1 MEMAED
7 NPDEMVAAQIRG
19 CVFWGTA
26 FGIALAATAFGAYAA
41 LVSRSAEAMSEI
53 RSFAYLMP
61 IFVNVGF
68 PIGVEAYKKRRI
80 NVSDAVATEIQKS
93 LTSSIFLFS
102 MAIYLLLWI
111 VRG

>member
-1 MEMAED
+1 MSTD
-7 NPDEMVAAQIRG
+7 NSDEMVAAHIRG

-26 FGIALAATAFGAYAA
+26 FGIALAAAAFGAYAA
-41 LVSRSAEAMSEI
+41 LVSRSADFAGEI

-61 IFVNVGF
+61 IFVNVGV
-68 PIGVEAYKKRRI
+68 PIGVESYKKHRI
-80 NVSDAVATEIQKS
+80 KASDAVTSVIQKS

-102 MAIYLLLWI
+102 MAVYLLLWI